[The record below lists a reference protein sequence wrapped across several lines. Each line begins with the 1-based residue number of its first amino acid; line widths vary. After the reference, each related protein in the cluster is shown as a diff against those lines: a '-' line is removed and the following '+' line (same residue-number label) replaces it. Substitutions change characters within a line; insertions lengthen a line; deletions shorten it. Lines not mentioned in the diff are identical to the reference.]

1 MRFWPENDEKKFER
15 NAGVAGDCSKSGLLR
30 LAGCVLL
37 LGVAGASAFAQTPS
51 HGPAKGYLL
60 ITGGAT
66 EPRDYQRLVEMAG
79 GKNAKIVVIPNASVT
94 KPTPLAELQE
104 QYCGVK
110 SPFAA
115 FPGVPCTVIYTN
127 DKTEANSEAF
137 VAPLKTAT
145 GVWFVGGR
153 HWRIADAYLDTL
165 TQKELFALL
174 DRGGTIGGG
183 SAGATI
189 QGSYMVRGSAVPD
202 DNTIMMAPGHE
213 IGLGFFTNATLD
225 QHVDVRHRENDL
237 AAVIKAHPDL
247 LCFGLDQ
254 ATSITV
260 HGDTL
265 TVNGPKRV
273 AVWDGKDHDGKGY
286 YYLRTGDSLNTAT
299 RVATV
304 VAHPGE

>member
-1 MRFWPENDEKKFER
+1 MILRTR
-15 NAGVAGDCSKSGLLR
+15 TIAARLLFLTCIA
-30 LAGCVLL
+30 LATAAAAVGQL
-37 LGVAGASAFAQTPS
+37 PS

-66 EPRDYQRLVEMAG
+66 EARDYQRFVDLAG
-79 GKNAKIVVIPNASVT
+79 GKNANIVVIPNASVT
-94 KPTPLAELQE
+94 QPTGQDALQQ
-104 QYCGVK
+104 QYCGPK
-110 SPFAA
+110 SQFAA
-115 FPGVPCTVIYTN
+115 FPTVPCTVMYTN
-127 DKTEANSEAF
+127 DRAVANSRAF
-137 VAPLKTAT
+137 VAPLKNAT

-165 TQKELFALL
+165 TLKEFFKVL
-174 DRGGTIGGG
+174 DRGGAIGGG

-213 IGLGFFTNATLD
+213 IGFGFMTNATFD

-237 AAVIKAHPDL
+237 APVLKAHPDL

-254 ATSITV
+254 ATSMTI

-265 TVNGPKRV
+265 IVNGPKRV

-286 YYLRTGDSLNTAT
+286 YYLRTGDQLNTAT
-299 RVATV
+299 RVATFV
-304 VAHPGE
+304 PHDSGN

>member
-1 MRFWPENDEKKFER
+1 MTLRR
-15 NAGVAGDCSKSGLLR
+15 IISARILCICVALTL
-30 LAGCVLL
+30 
-37 LGVAGASAFAQTPS
+37 ASAALAQPPS

-66 EPRDYQRLVEMAG
+66 EPRDYQRFIDLSG
-79 GKNAKIVVIPNASVT
+79 GAKANIVVIPNGSVT
-94 KPTPLAELQE
+94 QPTPQAALQQE
-104 QYCGVK
+104 YCGPK

-115 FPGVPCTVIYTN
+115 FPAVPCTVLYTN
-127 DKTEANSEAF
+127 DSAVANSPAF

-165 TQKELFALL
+165 TLKEFFNLL
-174 DRGGTIGGG
+174 DRGGAIGGG

-189 QGSYMVRGSAVPD
+189 QGSYMVRGSAIPD

-213 IGLGFFTNATLD
+213 IGFGFVTNATFD

-237 AAVIKAHPDL
+237 APVMKAHPDL
-247 LCFGLDQ
+247 LGFGLDQ
-254 ATSITV
+254 ATSMTV
-260 HGDTL
+260 HGDIL

-273 AVWDGKDHDGKGY
+273 AVWDHKDHDGKGY
-286 YYLRTGDSLNTAT
+286 YYLRTGDQLNLAT
-299 RVATV
+299 RVPTFV
-304 VAHPGE
+304 PHPPDNSTQNR

>member
-1 MRFWPENDEKKFER
+1 MNFSPRTRAARLVW
-15 NAGVAGDCSKSGLLR
+15 LLFAAFT
-30 LAGCVLL
+30 LV
-37 LGVAGASAFAQTPS
+37 GASSAQLPS
-51 HGPAKGYLL
+51 HGPAKGTLL

-66 EPRDYQRLVEMAG
+66 EAPDYQRFIDLAG
-79 GKNAKIVVIPNASVT
+79 GPKARIVVIPNASVT
-94 KPTPLAELQE
+94 KPTAQADLQE
-104 QYCGVK
+104 QYCGAK
-110 SPFAA
+110 SPFSS
-115 FPGVPCTVIYTN
+115 FTGVPCTVLYTN
-127 DKTEANSEAF
+127 DRTVANSAAF
-137 VAPLKTAT
+137 VEPLKTAT

-165 TQKELFALL
+165 TLKEFFHVL
-174 DRGGTIGGG
+174 DRGGVVGGG

-213 IGLGFFTNATLD
+213 VGFGFMTNATFD

-254 ATSITV
+254 ATSMTV

-286 YYLRTGDSLNTAT
+286 YYLRTGDRLNTAT
-299 RVATV
+299 RVPTF
-304 VAHPGE
+304 VAHSSTN

>member
-1 MRFWPENDEKKFER
+1 MSFGWMSGMVRLSF
-15 NAGVAGDCSKSGLLR
+15 VCSGLM
-30 LAGCVLL
+30 
-37 LGVAGASAFAQTPS
+37 ASAALGQVPS
-51 HGPAKGYLL
+51 HGPAKGSLL
-60 ITGGAT
+60 VTGGAT
-66 EPRDYQRLVEMAG
+66 EARDYQRLVEMAG
-79 GKNAKIVVIPNASVT
+79 GAKAKIVVIPNASVT
-94 KPTPLAELQE
+94 KPTEQAVLQE
-104 QYCGVK
+104 EYCGAK

-115 FPGVPCTVIYTN
+115 FPGAPCTVLYTN
-127 DKTEANSEAF
+127 DKAVANTAAF

-165 TQKELFALL
+165 TLKEFFGVLE
-174 DRGGTIGGG
+174 RGGVVGGG

-213 IGLGFFTNATLD
+213 IGFGFMTNVTFD
-225 QHVDVRHRENDL
+225 QHVDVRHRENDM
-237 AAVIKAHPDL
+237 AVVIKAHPDL

-260 HGDTL
+260 HGDTV

-286 YYLRTGDSLNTAT
+286 YHLRTGDKLNTVT

>member
-1 MRFWPENDEKKFER
+1 MTLRIPILSAKLVSVL
-15 NAGVAGDCSKSGLLR
+15 AVVLGLTT
-30 LAGCVLL
+30 A
-37 LGVAGASAFAQTPS
+37 AYAQPPS
-51 HGPAKGYLL
+51 HGPAKGFLL

-66 EPRDYQRLVEMAG
+66 EPADYKRFVDLSG
-79 GKNAKIVVIPNASVT
+79 GKGAHIVVVPNASVT
-94 KPTPLAELQE
+94 KPTPPETLQL
-104 QYCGVK
+104 QYCGPK

-115 FPGVPCTVIYTN
+115 FPEVHCTVLYT
-127 DKTEANSEAF
+127 DDPRVANTEAF
-137 VAPLKTAT
+137 VAPLRTAT

-165 TQKELFALL
+165 ALKEFFGVL
-174 DRGGTIGGG
+174 DRGGAVGGG

-213 IGLGFFTNATLD
+213 IGFGFMTNATFD

-254 ATSITV
+254 ATSMTV
-260 HGDTL
+260 HGDNI

-273 AVWDGKDHDGKGY
+273 AVWDGKDHDGKGF
-286 YYLRTGDSLNTAT
+286 YYLHIGDQLNTAT
-299 RVATV
+299 RVPIFVAPPATK
-304 VAHPGE
+304 

>member
-1 MRFWPENDEKKFER
+1 MTPLIRTTT
-15 NAGVAGDCSKSGLLR
+15 LLSS
-30 LAGCVLL
+30 LL
-37 LGVAGASAFAQTPS
+37 LLPSAMVSAALSQTPS
-51 HGPAKGYLL
+51 HGPAKGTLL

-66 EPRDYQRLVEMAG
+66 EAPDYKRFVDLAG
-79 GKNAKIVVIPNASVT
+79 GQSARIVVIPNASVT
-94 KPTPLAELQE
+94 QPTPDGVLQQ
-104 QYCGVK
+104 QYCGAK
-110 SPFAA
+110 SPFAS
-115 FPGVPCTVIYTN
+115 FTGITCTGLYTS
-127 DKTEANSEAF
+127 DRAVANSDAF
-137 VAPLKTAT
+137 VKPLETAT

-165 TQKELFALL
+165 TLKQFFQVL
-174 DRGGTIGGG
+174 DRGGVIGGG

-213 IGLGFFTNATLD
+213 IGFGFLTNATID

-237 AAVIKAHPDL
+237 APVIRAHPDL

-254 ATSITV
+254 ATSMTV

-273 AVWDGKDHDGKGY
+273 AVWDGKDHEGKGF
-286 YYLRTGDSLNTAT
+286 YYLHTGDQLNTAT
-299 RVATV
+299 RVATF
-304 VAHPGE
+304 APHAAKE

>member
-1 MRFWPENDEKKFER
+1 MILRRRTISPR
-15 NAGVAGDCSKSGLLR
+15 LLALTCIA
-30 LAGCVLL
+30 LALS
-37 LGVAGASAFAQTPS
+37 AAAFAQPPS
-51 HGPAKGYLL
+51 HGPARGYLL

-66 EPRDYQRLVEMAG
+66 EPRDYQRLIDLAG
-79 GKNAKIVVIPNASVT
+79 GAKANIVVIPNGSVT
-94 KPTPLAELQE
+94 KPETQDALQTE
-104 QYCGVK
+104 YCGPK

-127 DKTEANSEAF
+127 DPAVANTPAF

-153 HWRIADAYLDTL
+153 HWRIADAYLNTL

-174 DRGGTIGGG
+174 DRGGVIGGG

-213 IGLGFFTNATLD
+213 IGLGFATNATFD

-237 AAVIKAHPDL
+237 APVMQAHPDL
-247 LCFGLDQ
+247 LGFGLDQ
-254 ATSITV
+254 ATSITI

-273 AVWDGKDHDGKGY
+273 AVWDHKDHDGKGY
-286 YYLRTGDSLNTAT
+286 YYLRTGDQLNLAT
-299 RVATV
+299 RIPTFVP
-304 VAHPGE
+304 HPPDN

>member
-1 MRFWPENDEKKFER
+1 MRGKAAPR
-15 NAGVAGDCSKSGLLR
+15 ASCSSSIPAWFRSR
-30 LAGCVLL
+30 L
-37 LGVAGASAFAQTPS
+37 
-51 HGPAKGYLL
+51 
-60 ITGGAT
+60 
-66 EPRDYQRLVEMAG
+66 
-79 GKNAKIVVIPNASVT
+79 
-94 KPTPLAELQE
+94 
-104 QYCGVK
+104 
-110 SPFAA
+110 
-115 FPGVPCTVIYTN
+115 
-127 DKTEANSEAF
+127 
-137 VAPLKTAT
+137 PLKTAT

-153 HWRIADAYLDTL
+153 HWRIADAYLDTR
-165 TQKELFALL
+165 TQKELFGLL
-174 DRGGTIGGG
+174 DRGGVIGGG

-213 IGLGFFTNATLD
+213 IGLGFVTNATFD

-286 YYLRTGDSLNTAT
+286 YYLRTGDTLNTAT

>member
-1 MRFWPENDEKKFER
+1 MTLGSRTI
-15 NAGVAGDCSKSGLLR
+15 AAR
-30 LAGCVLL
+30 LQSFVWIAL
-37 LGVAGASAFAQTPS
+37 AFTGAAIAQPPS
-51 HGPAKGYLL
+51 HGPARGYLL

-66 EPRDYQRLVEMAG
+66 EPRDYQRLIEMSG
-79 GKNAKIVVIPNASVT
+79 GKNANIVVIPNASVT
-94 KPTPLAELQE
+94 KPTDQATLQQ
-104 QYCGVK
+104 QYCGPK

-115 FPGVPCTVIYTN
+115 FPGIPCTVLYTS
-127 DKTEANSEAF
+127 DRTVADSPAF

-153 HWRIADAYLDTL
+153 HWRIADAYLGTL
-165 TQKELFALL
+165 TVKEFFNLL
-174 DRGGTIGGG
+174 DRGGAIGGG

-213 IGLGFFTNATLD
+213 IGFGFLTNATVD
-225 QHVDVRHRENDL
+225 QHVDVRHRENDM
-237 AAVIKAHPDL
+237 APVIKAHPDL

-254 ATSITV
+254 ATSMTI

-286 YYLRTGDSLNTAT
+286 YYLRTGDQLNTAT
-299 RVATV
+299 RVPTLAS
-304 VAHPGE
+304 HPAEN